1 MELNETQRKSIES
14 AKNLIKLLLTLD
26 EMGEPTA
33 KEIKENSWCE
43 YVATESNT
51 YIN

>member
-14 AKNLIKLLLTLD
+14 AKNLIRLLLTLD

-33 KEIKENSWCE
+33 KEIKENSWRGVCSDGVE
-43 YVATESNT
+43 YL
-51 YIN
+51 Y

>member
-14 AKNLIKLLLTLD
+14 AKNLIKLLLTFE

-33 KEIKENSWCE
+33 KEIKENSWRGVCSDGVE
-43 YVATESNT
+43 YL
-51 YIN
+51 Y

>member
-14 AKNLIKLLLTLD
+14 AKNLIKRLLTLE

-33 KEIKENSWCE
+33 KEIKENSWRGVCSDGVE
-43 YVATESNT
+43 YL
-51 YIN
+51 Y